1 MERRMTLKTPLQNG
15 SETITELVFQ
25 GPLKGRHMKG
35 LPLALCYDHLLT
47 IGGRMCGQ
55 PPSVMEELCGED
67 LATVL
72 GVVTDFLPAGPRTGQ

>member
-1 MERRMTLKTPLQNG
+1 MERRVTLITPLQNG
-15 SETITELVFQ
+15 SETISELVFQ
-25 GPLKGRHMKG
+25 GPLKGKHMKG

-55 PPSVMEELCGED
+55 PPSVMGELADED

-72 GVVTDFLPAGPRTGQ
+72 GVVTDFLPVGQRTGQ